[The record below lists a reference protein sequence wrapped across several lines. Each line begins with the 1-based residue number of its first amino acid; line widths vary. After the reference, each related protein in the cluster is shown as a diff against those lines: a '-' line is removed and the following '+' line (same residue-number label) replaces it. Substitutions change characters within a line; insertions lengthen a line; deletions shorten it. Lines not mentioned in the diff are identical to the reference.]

1 MWKRKEKKLKV
12 YEYCLVGEDNSTFL
26 QVSYPI
32 DYDEFDVAE
41 EVAQYLWDQGD
52 SDGHDELEHGKKI
65 LVREKGSDK
74 VTEFTIEVDW
84 EPQFYI
90 RPVAP

>member
-1 MWKRKEKKLKV
+1 MWKRKEQKLKF
-12 YEYCLVGEDNSTFL
+12 YEYSTPGEANTSWTE
-26 QVSYPI
+26 VSYPLH
-32 DYDEFDVAE
+32 YDEYDVAE

-84 EPQFYI
+84 EPQFYV
-90 RPVAP
+90 RPVV